1 MALLAAIMWVAHV
14 DLGENLPVAMAIAMI
29 KGALIVLFFMHVHY
43 GSGLAKVFAGA
54 GFFWLFILLSIAMS
68 DYATRH
74 WPFRSVGFMTGR
86 LETQLPEERE
96 KALPF

>member
-1 MALLAAIMWVAHV
+1 MSANVVPIKTYLSIFTMLMALLAATMWVAYV
-14 DLGENLPVAMAIAMI
+14 DLGDWNLPVAMAIAMI

-74 WPFRSVGFMTGR
+74 WPFR
-86 LETQLPEERE
+86 
-96 KALPF
+96 